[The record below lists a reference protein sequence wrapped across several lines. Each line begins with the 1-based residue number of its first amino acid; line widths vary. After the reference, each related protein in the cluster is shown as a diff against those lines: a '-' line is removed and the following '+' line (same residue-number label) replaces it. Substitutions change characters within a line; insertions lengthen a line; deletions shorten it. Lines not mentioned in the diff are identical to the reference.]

1 MIHAPRAERHET
13 MTTENL
19 FGETIYSYSRAQAI
33 DDGVLADLSHVD
45 SIRQHWKH
53 PFACTSAVWAIIGEA
68 LQRPDQDSSGICHDI
83 STMAKL
89 AIRSSRDAELILFTV
104 IITGKEHAM
113 KLHIGPGD
121 TAAPVLTLMLPYE
134 D

>member
-1 MIHAPRAERHET
+1 MSN
-13 MTTENL
+13 ENV

-33 DDGVLADLSHVD
+33 EDGVLVDLSQVE
-45 SIRQHWKH
+45 SVRQSWKH
-53 PFACTSAVWAIIGEA
+53 PFACTSAVWAIIEEA
-68 LQRPDQDSSGICHDI
+68 LLQPHYDVAGILHDI

-89 AIRSSRDAELILFTV
+89 SIRTNEAARNSDQIRFEV
-104 IITGKEHAM
+104 IIDGKKHAM

>member
-1 MIHAPRAERHET
+1 MHAPQTERHKT
-13 MTTENL
+13 MSCENL

-33 DDGVLADLSHVD
+33 EDGVLVDLSQAD
-45 SIRQHWKH
+45 SIHQHWKH
-53 PFACTSAVWAIIGEA
+53 PFACTSAVWAIIEEA
-68 LQRPDQDSSGICHDI
+68 LQQPGQDVSGICHDI

-89 AIRSSRDAELILFTV
+89 AIRSAKSAEQILFTV
-104 IITGKEHAM
+104 IISGRTHSL

>member
-1 MIHAPRAERHET
+1 MSC
-13 MTTENL
+13 ENP

-33 DDGVLADLSHVD
+33 EDGVLVDMSQTD
-45 SIRQHWKH
+45 SIRQHWKY
-53 PFACTSAVWAIIGEA
+53 PFACTSAVWAIIEEA
-68 LQRPDQDSSGICHDI
+68 LQQPGQDVSGICHDI

-89 AIRSSRDAELILFTV
+89 AIHGAANLELVRFNV
-104 IITGKEHAM
+104 IIAGRTHTL

>member
-1 MIHAPRAERHET
+1 MSC
-13 MTTENL
+13 ENT
-19 FGETIYSYSRAQAI
+19 FGETIYSYSRTQAI
-33 DDGVLADLSHVD
+33 EDGVLVDLSQAD

-53 PFACTSAVWAIIGEA
+53 PFACTSAVWAIIEEA
-68 LQRPDQDSSGICHDI
+68 MEKPGQDVSGICHDI
-83 STMAKL
+83 STMVKL
-89 AIRSSRDAELILFTV
+89 AIRNTQNPHGTEQIRFEA
-104 IITGKEHAM
+104 IITGKKHTL

>member
-1 MIHAPRAERHET
+1 MSC
-13 MTTENL
+13 ENP

-33 DDGVLADLSHVD
+33 EDGVLVDLSQAN

-53 PFACTSAVWAIIGEA
+53 PFACTSAVWAIIENA
-68 LQRPDQDSSGICHDI
+68 LKFPGQDVSGICHDI

-89 AIRSSRDAELILFTV
+89 AISSSRNPQLVRFNVFIAGQT
-104 IITGKEHAM
+104 HAL
-113 KLHIGPGD
+113 KLHVGPGD
-121 TAAPVLTLMLPYE
+121 TAAPVLTLMLPSE

>member
-1 MIHAPRAERHET
+1 M
-13 MTTENL
+13 
-19 FGETIYSYSRAQAI
+19 FGETIYSYSRRQAI
-33 DDGVLADLSHVD
+33 DDGVLVDLGGVE

-53 PFACTSAVWAIIGEA
+53 PFACTAAVWAIIEAA
-68 LQRPDQDSSGICHDI
+68 LQQDGLDVPGICHDI
-83 STMAKL
+83 STLAKL
-89 AIRSSRDAELILFTV
+89 AIYAAREVACVRFTV
-104 IITGKEHAM
+104 SIAGRDHAL

>member
-1 MIHAPRAERHET
+1 
-13 MTTENL
+13 MTCENP

-33 DDGVLADLSHVD
+33 EDGVLVDLSQAD

-53 PFACTSAVWAIIGEA
+53 PFACTSAVWALIEEA
-68 LQRPDQDSSGICHDI
+68 LQQPGQDVSGICHNI

-89 AIRSSRDAELILFTV
+89 AIRGTRNAEQILFTV
-104 IITGKEHAM
+104 IITGRTHSL

>member
-1 MIHAPRAERHET
+1 MSC
-13 MTTENL
+13 ENS
-19 FGETIYSYSRAQAI
+19 FGDTIYSYSRAQAI
-33 DDGVLADLSHVD
+33 EDGVLVDLSQAD

-53 PFACTSAVWAIIGEA
+53 PFACTSAVWAVIEEA
-68 LQRPDQDSSGICHDI
+68 LQQLAQVLSGICLDI
-83 STMAKL
+83 CALAKL
-89 AIRSSRDAELILFTV
+89 AILVAHGADQIRFEV
-104 IITGKEHAM
+104 IITERTHAL

>member
-1 MIHAPRAERHET
+1 
-13 MTTENL
+13 MTNEHP

-33 DDGVLADLSHVD
+33 EDGVLIDLNHVD
-45 SIRQHWKH
+45 SIRQYWKH
-53 PFACTSAVWAIIGEA
+53 PFACTSAVWSILEEA
-68 LQRPDQDSSGICHDI
+68 LQQAGQDVGGICHDI

-89 AIRSSRDAELILFTV
+89 AIQDAREAQQVPFTV
-104 IITGKEHAM
+104 IIGRRTHSL